1 MAERI
6 QHPTT
11 TDVREHLDRIEE
23 LTRGIRAYL
32 CMFDARPETGIAD
45 RIVAAFR
52 EIQVDAG
59 GGARCQQAVTA
70 WATELSAA
78 VGADVAA
85 LPEAGDLLAAPPPFD
100 GLMGIF
106 GATSEI
112 AGPQEDR
119 EDDTADRHDET
130 TQDWNRLVRG
140 SLVDRDDIR
149 KAHPFPIDLSDEE
162 DQW

>member
-11 TDVREHLDRIEE
+11 TDVRERLDRIQESIH
-23 LTRGIRAYL
+23 GIRAYL
-32 CMFDARPETGIAD
+32 CMFDAIPEDGIAE

-59 GGARCQQAVTA
+59 GGARCQEAVTA

-85 LPEAGDLLAAPPPFD
+85 LPEAGDLLAPPPFD
-100 GLMGIF
+100 GMVGVF
-106 GATSEI
+106 GATAEI
-112 AGPQEDR
+112 EAGRDTHEDWDEWL
-119 EDDTADRHDET
+119 EDWHGPSSK
-130 TQDWNRLVRG
+130 L
-140 SLVDRDDIR
+140 SDRDDYR
-149 KAHPFPIDLSDEE
+149 ADHPFPVDIPEPGEE
-162 DQW
+162 TF

>member
-11 TDVREHLDRIEE
+11 ADVRERLDRIQES
-23 LTRGIRAYL
+23 LDGIRAYL
-32 CMFDARPETGIAD
+32 CLFDAIPDTGISE

-59 GGARCQQAVTA
+59 GGARCQQAVAA
-70 WATELSAA
+70 WATDLSSA

-85 LPEAGDLLAAPPPFD
+85 LPEAGDLLASES
-100 GLMGIF
+100 LWL
-106 GATSEI
+106 ATADAEDRQGVWW

-119 EDDTADRHDET
+119 EDDTADRHDEWVE
-130 TQDWNRLVRG
+130 DWNSTVAELA
-140 SLVDRDDIR
+140 DRDDIR
-149 KAHPFPIDLSDEE
+149 ADHPFPIDPDEE
-162 DQW
+162 AQW